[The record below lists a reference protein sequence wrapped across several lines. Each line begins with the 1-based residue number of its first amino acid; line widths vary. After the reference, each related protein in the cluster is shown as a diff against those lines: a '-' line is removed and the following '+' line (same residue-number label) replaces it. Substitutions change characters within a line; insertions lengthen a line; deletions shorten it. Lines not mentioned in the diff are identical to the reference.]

1 MKKDQIAPKTSNTTR
16 GVLIV
21 GGVIA
26 TLALFVA
33 IPLIQAISTGLK
45 DPNVINDVSFQIPP
59 PPALEFET
67 SKPPAK
73 EEKQEDIEMEKE
85 PPKLSLDQL
94 EMALN
99 PSMGDVG
106 DGMKVDLSIDSKSL
120 GTDELIFEIGDVEE
134 IPRAVRRIQPNYPA
148 VLKRKKVEGMVSLVF
163 IIDTDGNVVA
173 PSVEKSTHV
182 EFEEPALD
190 AIRRWKFT
198 PGKRGGE
205 AVKTRVRLP
214 LQFLP

>member
-1 MKKDQIAPKTSNTTR
+1 MRDEIIPKTSNTTR
-16 GVLIV
+16 GVMVV
-21 GGVIA
+21 GAIIA
-26 TLALFVA
+26 AMALFVA

-45 DPNVINDVSFQIPP
+45 DPTEINETSFVLPPPDVIEMETPP
-59 PPALEFET
+59 PP
-67 SKPPAK
+67 
-73 EEKQEDIEMEKE
+73 KQEEPEDEMEMEKE

-99 PSMGDVG
+99 PSVGDVG
-106 DGMKVDLSIDSKSL
+106 NGVKIDLTIDSASL

-134 IPRAVRRIQPNYPA
+134 IPQAIRRIQPKYPTA
-148 VLKRKKVEGMVSLVF
+148 LKRKSIEGSVSLVF
-163 IIDTDGNVVA
+163 VIDTNGVVIS
-173 PSVEKSTHV
+173 PTVESSTHV

-198 PGKRGGE
+198 PGKRDGE
-205 AVKTRVRLP
+205 PVKVRVRLP